1 MKRFILFLAIIS
13 GVTVAGY
20 QTRDTWLSPAAS
32 NVKPTPPPQPAQPV
46 LAADALQ
53 RAVPVEIA
61 TIGTVQPIAMV
72 LVKSRIDGEIAKIH
86 FGEGQEVKEGDPLFT
101 LDARALTAQLR
112 QVEATLARD
121 RAQLVRAQLEQKRQ
135 HELVQRDFSS
145 RQKLEQSEADAA
157 ALQATVQADEALVE
171 AARVNLSYTSI
182 RAQIT
187 GRTGAVSLKQGNT
200 VKANDTLVMVT
211 LTQMRPIYVSFTV
224 PERQLTAI
232 RAARARGDVPV
243 AAFAP
248 GQATPIETGALTFI
262 DNQVDTT
269 TGTIILKATYQN
281 AENRLWPGQFVNV
294 RLTLGVQQDA
304 LVVPS
309 AALQTGQSGF
319 YVFVIA
325 PDMAAHVRPVTVT
338 RTHEDLI
345 VIGDGLKPNE
355 KVVIDGQLRLT
366 EGTKVRIQTPAA
378 QPAAAAVT
386 EPRS

>member
-355 KVVIDGQLRLT
+355 KDRKSVV
-366 EGTKVRIQTPAA
+366 
-378 QPAAAAVT
+378 
-386 EPRS
+386 

>member
-1 MKRFILFLAIIS
+1 MKRFILFLAIVS
-13 GVTVAGY
+13 GVAVAGY

-112 QVEATLARD
+112 QVEAALARD

-182 RAQIT
+182 RAHIT

-269 TGTIILKATYQN
+269 TGTIILKATFQN

-309 AALQTGQSGF
+309 AALQTGQNGF

-325 PDMAAHVRPVTVT
+325 QDMAAHVRPVTVT
-338 RTHEDLI
+338 RTYENLT
-345 VIGDGLKPNE
+345 VIGDGLMPNE

-366 EGTKVRIQTPAA
+366 EGTKVRIQTPAG
-378 QPAAAAVT
+378 QPAAAAAT